1 MGRYSK
7 VGPLILLQPF
17 PARFA
22 LYTTRIPRSPVAMHS
37 LNISILGIW
46 RVCPFSSFF
55 SGSLVFCFSV
65 RFYWASQHHG
75 WVFLLLSVWQI
86 CVCCLMYDIDLCR
99 LPGDDEV
106 SRVVVVVGHNH
117 TCCCWSFLWT
127 FGWISLFVKLPISF
141 FPLFFR
147 FGFLC
152 FLFAEMM
159 SDVKFVEHYHGVIF
173 SLHMEKF
180 SLLLQIYTFLS
191 WSLNGCIKWVHG
203 Q

>member
-1 MGRYSK
+1 MRVFSIYQQDICGVSGVCIMGRYSK

-106 SRVVVVVGHNH
+106 SRVVMVVGHNLH
-117 TCCCWSFLWT
+117 VAVEVLWT
-127 FGWISLFVKLPISF
+127 FGWMSLFVKLLISF
-141 FPLFFR
+141 FPLFL
-147 FGFLC
+147 GLVSYVSC
-152 FLFAEMM
+152 
-159 SDVKFVEHYHGVIF
+159 
-173 SLHMEKF
+173 SLKWCQM
-180 SLLLQIYTFLS
+180 
-191 WSLNGCIKWVHG
+191 WSL
-203 Q
+203 